1 MTNVCKAL
9 QNETFYLY
17 ELSLLNV
24 TRKLQKTIPVGFR
37 FMLFKLGLAC
47 AAVEHSSY
55 TFLVDRLVK
64 SPQQLF

>member
-17 ELSLLNV
+17 KLSLLNV
-24 TRKLQKTIPVGFR
+24 TRKLQKTIPIGFK

-47 AAVEHSSY
+47 AAAEQSSY
-55 TFLVDRLVK
+55 TLLVDCLVK
-64 SPQQLF
+64 SLQ